1 MTIPFYLIILA
12 DNAQCNPFFK
22 KKVFFRV
29 QFIIKIRVHFPYPT
43 EIKLTNLIIVM

>member
-22 KKVFFRV
+22 KKGFFRV
-29 QFIIKIRVHFPYPT
+29 QFMIKMRVHFPYPT
-43 EIKLTNLIIVM
+43 EIKFTNFIIVM

>member
-22 KKVFFRV
+22 KKFSF
-29 QFIIKIRVHFPYPT
+29 QSTVHNQNACALS
-43 EIKLTNLIIVM
+43 ISN